1 MASAMH
7 TLRLTAQ
14 RSTYRIAPRSR
25 HCLLQPPLAFPF
37 STSTRRNASDAPA
50 PYSFRES
57 LDSSSRAFYD
67 SLSPEDRIRY
77 EQDAIK
83 LDEYM
88 TSPAV
93 EARLNA
99 EVSDAAYDVFRQTPR
114 EKARPDAYE
123 RFKPGL
129 MAMGEINER
138 DSGEDEVFD
147 GDDMSSIAHGEL
159 EQHRE
164 LRAYARIAAWEMPL
178 LSKLAK
184 PFEPPTTTPLRFRYT
199 DYFGETHP
207 ARLKIVCEF
216 SPMDLPLTPA
226 QRLTLIK
233 LVGVRYDPQRDLVRM
248 SCEMFETQAQNK
260 RYLGDLV
267 DTLMKEAREGEG
279 FEDVGVDFRHVKWK
293 DRKEFP
299 EAWKL
304 SGGKRKALEER
315 REERERN
322 ERERVAR
329 GQIVDGVGVID
340 AAMRAVRVE
349 ERVEIPMGKK
359 LLGGKERAGGGK
371 GRQRVGR

>member
-1 MASAMH
+1 MASTMH

-14 RSTYRIAPRSR
+14 RSTCRITPRSR
-25 HCLLQPPLAFPF
+25 NRLFQPALTCPF
-37 STSTRRNASDAPA
+37 STTTRRNAPDSPA
-50 PYSFRES
+50 PYSFRDS
-57 LDSSSRAFYD
+57 LDSSNRAFYD
-67 SLSPEDRIRY
+67 SLSPEDRIQY

-99 EVSDAAYDVFRQTPR
+99 EVSEAAYEVLSRTPR
-114 EKARPDAYE
+114 ERPFPGSNE
-123 RFKPGL
+123 RFKSGL
-129 MAMGEINER
+129 MAMGEINEM
-138 DSGEDEVFD
+138 DSGEDEVFE

-207 ARLKIVCEF
+207 ARFKIVCEF

-267 DTLMKEAREGEG
+267 DTLIKEAKEGEA
-279 FEDVGVDFRHVKWK
+279 FEDVPVDFRHVKWQ

-299 EAWKL
+299 EGWKL
-304 SGGKRKALEER
+304 SGGKREALEER
-315 REERERN
+315 RRERERK
-322 ERERVAR
+322 EQERVAR
-329 GQIVDGVGVID
+329 GQIVDGVRVIE
-340 AAMRAVRVE
+340 AAMKAARAE
-349 ERVEIPMGKK
+349 ERVEIPIGKR
-359 LLGGKERAGGGK
+359 LLGGKEKGPMAK
-371 GRQRVGR
+371 GRQRLVR

>member
-1 MASAMH
+1 
-7 TLRLTAQ
+7 
-14 RSTYRIAPRSR
+14 
-25 HCLLQPPLAFPF
+25 
-37 STSTRRNASDAPA
+37 
-50 PYSFRES
+50 
-57 LDSSSRAFYD
+57 
-67 SLSPEDRIRY
+67 
-77 EQDAIK
+77 
-83 LDEYM
+83 M

-99 EVSDAAYDVFRQTPR
+99 AVSEAAYDVYKQTPR
-114 EKARPDAYE
+114 EKPRPKDDK
-123 RFKPGL
+123 FKPGL

-147 GDDMSSIAHGEL
+147 GDDISSIAHGEL

-164 LRAYARIAAWEMPL
+164 LRTYARIAAWEMPL
-178 LSKLAK
+178 LSSMWNLPCSFSVNPPNAAAFMVHRLIVSSNPEYAK

-267 DTLMKEAREGEG
+267 DTLMREATEGET

-304 SGGKRKALEER
+304 SGGKREALEAR
-315 REERERN
+315 RAEREGR

-329 GQIVDGVGVID
+329 GEVVDGVGVIE
-340 AAMRAVRVE
+340 AAMRAARVE
-349 ERVEIPMGKK
+349 ERVEVPLGKR
-359 LLGGKERAGGGK
+359 LLGGKERGVGGK
-371 GRQRVGR
+371 GRQRVVR

>member
-1 MASAMH
+1 MASTMH
-7 TLRLTAQ
+7 TLWLTVQ
-14 RSTYRIAPRSR
+14 RSTYRIAPQSGRY
-25 HCLLQPPLAFPF
+25 LLQPTLAFPF
-37 STSTRRNASDAPA
+37 STTTRCKAPDAPA

-57 LDSSSRAFYD
+57 LDSSTRAFYD
-67 SLSPEDRIRY
+67 SLSPEDRISY

-99 EVSDAAYDVFRQTPR
+99 EVSEAAYDVFRQTPR
-114 EKARPDAYE
+114 ERPLPDDDE
-123 RFKPGL
+123 KFKPGL
-129 MAMGEINER
+129 MAMGEINEM
-138 DSGEDEVFD
+138 DSGDDEVFD

-267 DTLMKEAREGEG
+267 DTLIKEAKEGEG

-299 EAWKL
+299 EGWKL

-315 REERERN
+315 REERERK
-322 ERERVAR
+322 ERERVAT
-329 GQIVDGVGVID
+329 GQVVHGVSVIE
-340 AAMRAVRVE
+340 AAMRAARVE
-349 ERVEIPMGKK
+349 ERVELPVRKTLPARM
-359 LLGGKERAGGGK
+359 ERTVGGK
-371 GRQRVGR
+371 GRQKAVR

>member
-14 RSTYRIAPRSR
+14 RSTCRITPRPR
-25 HCLLQPPLAFPF
+25 HRLLQPSLANPF
-37 STSTRRNASDAPA
+37 SCTARRLNADDTPA

-67 SLSPEDRIRY
+67 SLSPEDRRSY
-77 EQDAIK
+77 EDDAIK

-88 TSPAV
+88 NSPDV

-99 EVSDAAYDVFRQTPR
+99 EVSEAAYDIYRQSPR
-114 EKARPDAYE
+114 EIRPVDDE

-129 MAMGEINER
+129 MAMGEPNEA
-138 DSGEDEVFD
+138 DSGEDGVFE

-199 DYFGETHP
+199 TYLGETHP
-207 ARLKIVCEF
+207 AALKIVCEF

-267 DTLMKEAREGEG
+267 DTLITEAKEGEG

-293 DRKEFP
+293 DRNEFP
-299 EAWKL
+299 EGWKL

-322 ERERVAR
+322 EKERLESGR
-329 GQIVDGVGVID
+329 IVDGVGVIE
-340 AAMRAVRVE
+340 AAMRAAKVE
-349 ERVEIPMGKK
+349 ERVEIPVSKRVAAGRGKQK
-359 LLGGKERAGGGK
+359 V
-371 GRQRVGR
+371 GRQR

>member
-1 MASAMH
+1 MASTMH
-7 TLRLTAQ
+7 TLRLTAL
-14 RSTYRIAPRSR
+14 RSTYRIRPRPR
-25 HCLLQPPLAFPF
+25 HYLLQPALASSFAN
-37 STSTRRNASDAPA
+37 STRHNASDTTA

-57 LDSSSRAFYD
+57 LDSSTRAFYD

-88 TSPAV
+88 TSPAI

-99 EVSDAAYDVFRQTPR
+99 VVSEAAYHVSRQTPR
-114 EKARPDAYE
+114 DKPMPGGDEQ

-129 MAMGEINER
+129 MAMGEPNEM
-138 DSGEDEVFD
+138 DSGEDELFE

-164 LRAYARIAAWEMPL
+164 LRTYARIAAWEMPL

-199 DYFGETHP
+199 TYLGETHP
-207 ARLKIVCEF
+207 AALKIVCEF
-216 SPMDLPLTPA
+216 SPIDLPLTPA

-233 LVGVRYDPQRDLVRM
+233 LAGVRYDPQRDLVRM

-267 DTLMKEAREGEG
+267 DTLITEAKEGEG

-299 EAWKL
+299 EGWKL

-322 ERERVAR
+322 EKERLAR
-329 GQIVDGVGVID
+329 GEIVDGVGVIE
-340 AAMRAVRVE
+340 AAMRSARAE
-349 ERVEIPMGKK
+349 ERVEIPVAK
-359 LLGGKERAGGGK
+359 RVVGGK
-371 GRQRVGR
+371 GRQRTAR

>member
-1 MASAMH
+1 
-7 TLRLTAQ
+7 
-14 RSTYRIAPRSR
+14 
-25 HCLLQPPLAFPF
+25 
-37 STSTRRNASDAPA
+37 
-50 PYSFRES
+50 
-57 LDSSSRAFYD
+57 
-67 SLSPEDRIRY
+67 
-77 EQDAIK
+77 
-83 LDEYM
+83 
-88 TSPAV
+88 
-93 EARLNA
+93 
-99 EVSDAAYDVFRQTPR
+99 
-114 EKARPDAYE
+114 
-123 RFKPGL
+123 
-129 MAMGEINER
+129 
-138 DSGEDEVFD
+138 
-147 GDDMSSIAHGEL
+147 
-159 EQHRE
+159 
-164 LRAYARIAAWEMPL
+164 
-178 LSKLAK
+178 
-184 PFEPPTTTPLRFRYT
+184 
-199 DYFGETHP
+199 
-207 ARLKIVCEF
+207 
-216 SPMDLPLTPA
+216 MDLPLTPA

>member
-1 MASAMH
+1 MH

-14 RSTYRIAPRSR
+14 RSTHRIVSRPR
-25 HCLLQPPLAFPF
+25 HLLLQPPLVFPF
-37 STSTRRNASDAPA
+37 STTSRRNAPDAPA

-57 LDSSSRAFYD
+57 LDNSTRAFYD

-99 EVSDAAYDVFRQTPR
+99 EVSEAAYDVFKQTPR
-114 EKARPDAYE
+114 EKPMPGRDE
-123 RFKPGL
+123 KFKPGL
-129 MAMGEINER
+129 MAMGEMNEM

-164 LRAYARIAAWEMPL
+164 LRTYARIAAWEMPL

-248 SCEMFETQAQNK
+248 SCEIFETQAQNK

-267 DTLMKEAREGEG
+267 DTLMKEAKEGEG

-299 EAWKL
+299 EGWKL

-322 ERERVAR
+322 ERERLAR
-329 GQIVDGVGVID
+329 GEIVDGVGVIE
-340 AAMRAVRVE
+340 AAMRTARVE
-349 ERVEIPMGKK
+349 ERVEMPMGRR
-359 LLGGKERAGGGK
+359 LLRGKEKVAGGK
-371 GRQRVGR
+371 GRERGSR